1 MSMKRLPLIGL
12 FVANLALFAQSDA
25 GAITGRVL
33 GMNGRPAAGV
43 RVALASPDANGK
55 ITSDILAGLTV
66 TDETGHY
73 RIENIPPGRYGIV
86 AGAVAAPTFYPG
98 TVNSSGASLLTI
110 QRGATTSGL
119 DFALATPT
127 APIPGAQNTFG
138 PPFQAQTIA
147 LLNQQLALPGQV
159 FVGRV
164 VVDGPVISS
173 FLPNLKVTF
182 SRMAGTSA
190 ATATPSAVVK
200 TAGVMYSVSTSV
212 KLDGSFRLELKPM
225 PYRIS
230 VARADDKRLEGFLV
244 KSITRG
250 TTDLLKEELKAD
262 GPVTGEIVIT
272 LLPIPMAGPIKL

>member
-1 MSMKRLPLIGL
+1 MKRLPLIGL
-12 FVANLALFAQSDA
+12 IVANLALFAQSDT
-25 GAITGRVL
+25 GAITGRIV

-55 ITSDILAGLTV
+55 ITSDILTGLTV

-73 RIENIPPGRYGIV
+73 RIEKIPPGRYGLV

-98 TVNSSGASLLTI
+98 TANSSGANLLTI

-119 DFALATPT
+119 DFALATPAT
-127 APIPGAQNTFG
+127 PIPGAQNTFD
-138 PPFQAQTIA
+138 PPLQAQTIA
-147 LLNQQLALPGQV
+147 QLNQQLALPGQV

-173 FLPNLKVTF
+173 FLPNLAVTF
-182 SRMAGTSA
+182 SRRFGSSN
-190 ATATPSAVVK
+190 ATGFVGYA
-200 TAGVMYSVSTSV
+200 VSTDV
-212 KLDGSFRLELKPM
+212 KLDSSFRVELKPM

-230 VARADDKRLEGFLV
+230 VGRADNKRLEGFEV
-244 KSITRG
+244 KSITLG

-272 LLPIPMAGPIKL
+272 LQPIPMAGPIKL